1 MHFFWF
7 LFLRISLFHMAE
19 IILFYDFFHSQWDV
33 MFSILL
39 QTLWALFSWLH
50 NIPMSMDILSNNN
63 NKSNNYHYLNAI
75 EISGSGYF
83 TDKFTNLST
92 ILSILLHSP
101 LWRWA
106 WHGTAAACQ
115 SWGGAGS
122 IILHR
127 ALTLQLVIFPL
138 YHAIPVFFTSNNKV
152 KYTFVLRIL

>member
-1 MHFFWF
+1 
-7 LFLRISLFHMAE
+7 
-19 IILFYDFFHSQWDV
+19 

-39 QTLWALFSWLH
+39 RPLWALFSWLH
-50 NIPMSMDILSNNN
+50 NVPMSMLKHISSNNNNN
-63 NKSNNYHYLNAI
+63 NKSNNYHYLNVI

-83 TDKFTNLST
+83 TDIFTNLST

-138 YHAIPVFFTSNNKV
+138 YHAIPVFFTSNNKG